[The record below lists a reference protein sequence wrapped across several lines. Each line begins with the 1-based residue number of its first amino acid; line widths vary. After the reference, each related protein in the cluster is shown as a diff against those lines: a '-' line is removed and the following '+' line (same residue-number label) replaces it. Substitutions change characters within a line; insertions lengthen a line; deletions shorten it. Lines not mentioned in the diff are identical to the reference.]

1 MNVISFNVN
10 NPYNYVVLF
19 ETMYRDMMDIIE
31 DSSGYQTGFYCGT
44 HVVFEPISDHI
55 LNTYRDWLNIIR
67 NEVASVMNSNMKNEY
82 KINSLL
88 QILYKIPEVTHIV
101 MNEKTQLRAECYQE
115 IVDMFVD
122 GKRNMNNDPELNRIV
137 IKKRFFT
144 SMLDCLDEFLV
155 NFQK

>member
-31 DSSGYQTGFYCGT
+31 DSSECQTGFYCGT
-44 HVVFEPISDHI
+44 PVVFEPISDHI

-82 KINSLL
+82 KINGLIR
-88 QILYKIPEVTHIV
+88 ILYKISEVERIV
-101 MNEKTQLRAECYQE
+101 MNKKTQSRITYYLEKINISE
-115 IVDMFVD
+115 D
-122 GKRNMNNDPELNRIV
+122 GKRNMNNDPELNCIV
-137 IKKRFFT
+137 IKTRFFA
-144 SMLDCLDEFLV
+144 SMFDCLTEFLA

>member
-101 MNEKTQLRAECYQE
+101 MNEKT
-115 IVDMFVD
+115 
-122 GKRNMNNDPELNRIV
+122 
-137 IKKRFFT
+137 
-144 SMLDCLDEFLV
+144 
-155 NFQK
+155 